1 VQKPCEGFQTALDL
15 SMGNLCKAVVQFETA
30 GTEAKMEIIINPKV
44 AYLLIFTGV
53 MLLLVMFN
61 DTTYSLPKVGAM
73 AFCILAGIAEF
84 FILNGNP
91 WAFLIV
97 VLSPLP
103 YFIAMRQERLHS
115 PLFLFTIFML
125 SIGSAYLFVDEKG
138 RPLASLGLAGMVSVF
153 GGLFVWLTVQ
163 RRRTA
168 VKAPLIGDTLVGL
181 TGEVWVAIEP
191 SSPGS
196 VRIEGELWRA
206 RSKETLPAGILVRVI
221 RQDGITVTVKKIEN
235 IKSIIQK

>member
-1 VQKPCEGFQTALDL
+1 
-15 SMGNLCKAVVQFETA
+15 
-30 GTEAKMEIIINPKV
+30 MEIIINPKV

-53 MLLLVMFN
+53 MLLLIMFN
-61 DTTYSLPKVGAM
+61 DTKYSLPKVGAM

-84 FILNGNP
+84 IILDGNP

-103 YFIAMRQERLHS
+103 YFIAIRQERLHS
-115 PLFLFTIFML
+115 PLFVFTIFML
-125 SIGSAYLFVDEKG
+125 SIGSAYLFVDENG
-138 RPLASLGLAGMVSVF
+138 RPLANLGLAGMVSVF

-168 VKAPLIGDTLVGL
+168 GKAPLIGDTLVGI

-191 SSPGS
+191 FSPGS

-206 RSKETLPAGILVRVI
+206 RSKENIPAGSTVRVI
-221 RQDGITVTVKKIEN
+221 RQDGITLTVMKVKAISKERHE
-235 IKSIIQK
+235 